1 MSPTKEGL
9 FHLGLE
15 PQAIWPTHTQIAPA
29 QLSAAKHTNTVSFLC
44 QIVMQKL

>member
-15 PQAIWPTHTQIAPA
+15 PRAIWPTHAHLTTSSSHTHKYSLVP
-29 QLSAAKHTNTVSFLC
+29 QLKTTAEAG
-44 QIVMQKL
+44 

>member
-15 PQAIWPTHTQIAPA
+15 PQAIWPTHTRVT
-29 QLSAAKHTNTVSFLC
+29 AAIHTNIESHSLV
-44 QIVMQKL
+44 K